1 MREARRSAI
10 DILFTLA
17 LFCVFCASALAVVV
31 IGANV
36 YTTTAHNMQQNFST
50 RSALSYLTEKL
61 HQSDVAGTVSLG
73 EVEGT
78 EALIL
83 TEAQAGGSYNTYIY
97 SYNGAVRELLLP
109 AGATPQL
116 AAGQT
121 VADAK
126 TLTFADLGGGLLQ
139 ATVTTADGDTQQVLL
154 ALRSGPVEGGVQP

>member
-1 MREARRSAI
+1 M
-10 DILFTLA
+10 
-17 LFCVFCASALAVVV
+17 V

-50 RSALSYLTEKL
+50 RSTLSYLTEKL

-83 TEAQAGGSYNTYIY
+83 TQTQAGGNYNTYIY
-97 SYNGAVRELLLP
+97 SYDGAVRELLLP
-109 AGATPQL
+109 TDTTPLL

-126 TLTFADLGGGLLQ
+126 ALTFESLGDGLLR
-139 ATVTTADGDTQQVLL
+139 ATVTTADGDEQQILL
-154 ALRSGPVEGGVQP
+154 ALRSGPVKGGVNP